1 MQVVEVK
8 LISAALHWTLYVVG
22 RCYFLYV
29 LYIHTSLYMYYMHK
43 YLANKVNYD
52 LLITCFVCKV
62 VTGTVK

>member
-29 LYIHTSLYMYYMHK
+29 LYIHTSLYMYTYM
-43 YLANKVNYD
+43 ANKVNYD